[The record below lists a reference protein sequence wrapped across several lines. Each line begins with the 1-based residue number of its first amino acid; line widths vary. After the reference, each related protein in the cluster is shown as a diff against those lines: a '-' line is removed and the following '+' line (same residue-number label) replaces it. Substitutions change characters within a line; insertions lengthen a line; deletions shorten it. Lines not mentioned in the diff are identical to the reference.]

1 MKGILLCSHNPLLI
15 KNLYGILRDAGYVVE
30 TADHPARAVQMFL
43 NSAYDSVLFDSE
55 PFGLSAQEAVQIIK
69 TISPEVP
76 VMVTGNDVSVVG
88 ALSIKTPVDL
98 QEFKEMIHQ
107 IGCMYNI
114 SRN

>member
-15 KNLYGILRDAGYVVE
+15 KSLYGVLRDSGYVVE

-43 NSAYDSVLFDSE
+43 KGAYDSVLFDLE
-55 PFGLSAQEAVQIIK
+55 PFGLSAQEAAQIIK

-88 ALSIKTPVDL
+88 ALSVKTPVDL
-98 QEFKEMIHQ
+98 QELKDLIHR
-107 IGCMYNI
+107 IGCIDNI
-114 SRN
+114 SKN